1 MAQKIFRNFGSF
13 SKVGSSNLRKFLVRK
28 FVRDEF
34 KTNPVLT
41 VIEIWTSDFTLDM
54 MVQRVLW
61 IFILTCI
68 YLGNANQVVRRTV
81 FQFPSTGMHTF
92 LSFGFSSLFR
102 RNDKIWEAKLT
113 EFELKIKELEMI
125 LLSLQIERDDLKKQ
139 LQYSKESIQKV
150 RKDKISIQASF
161 EKQIKQLT
169 EKFEREKKVL
179 KEYYGEL
186 SKKELKDALSKS
198 SADFDKEKQTI
209 IANMKEL
216 QKKEREEDQKAI
228 LDQRKSL
235 ENNVVEIEKVKKQFQ
250 DESSLLENTKRDSE
264 KKEKQ
269 HQKVGAQ

>member
-1 MAQKIFRNFGSF
+1 MR
-13 SKVGSSNLRKFLVRK
+13 
-28 FVRDEF
+28 
-34 KTNPVLT
+34 
-41 VIEIWTSDFTLDM
+41 
-54 MVQRVLW
+54 RVLW

-68 YLGNANQVVRRTV
+68 YLGNANQVVRRTA
-81 FQFPSTGMHTF
+81 FQFPSTGMHKVFTF

-125 LLSLQIERDDLKKQ
+125 VLSLQIERDDLKKQ
-139 LQYSKESIQKV
+139 LQYSKESIQKL
-150 RKDKISIQASF
+150 RKDKMSIQASF

-186 SKKELKDALSKS
+186 SKKELKDALSKAS
-198 SADFDKEKQTI
+198 SDFDKDKQTI
-209 IANMKEL
+209 ITNMKEL
-216 QKKEREEDQKAI
+216 QRKEREEDQKAI
-228 LDQRKSL
+228 LDLTKNL
-235 ENNVVEIEKVKKQFQ
+235 ENNVFEIEKVKKQFH

-269 HQKVGAQ
+269 HKKV